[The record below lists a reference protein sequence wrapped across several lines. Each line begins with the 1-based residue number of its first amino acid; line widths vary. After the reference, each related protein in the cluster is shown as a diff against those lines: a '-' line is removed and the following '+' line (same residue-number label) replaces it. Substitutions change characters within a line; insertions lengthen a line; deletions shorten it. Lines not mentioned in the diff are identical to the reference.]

1 MPACPS
7 CADSLFPTAVGGDQ
21 SLQQHL
27 AQPRVLVVLNFV
39 PKRWLNL
46 ISINLQCC
54 STLFWMRASSMDRY
68 VAQKNIQRFKDLLEL
83 TQDFVE
89 RDNLRKLIDHEQ
101 ERLEK
106 AIQREEISKSGN
118 PS

>member
-1 MPACPS
+1 
-7 CADSLFPTAVGGDQ
+7 
-21 SLQQHL
+21 
-27 AQPRVLVVLNFV
+27 
-39 PKRWLNL
+39 
-46 ISINLQCC
+46 
-54 STLFWMRASSMDRY
+54 MDRY